1 MKMLDRETRKRI
13 EDFFEPSELV
23 EYLGISIEDIVDI
36 FEEEI
41 DEQIEDIEEL
51 IQVTHPG
58 QDVSIDA

>member
-1 MKMLDRETRKRI
+1 MLDRETRKRI